1 LLSPISDIFGAA
13 PEVIRTTVTLP
24 RYTHMDTLDLLP
36 QVLDRLTRV
45 EALLVDL
52 VRQRAAKE
60 FYSTDEVALIL
71 GKAKFTV
78 REWCRHGR
86 VHCRK
91 KNNGRG
97 KYQSW
102 TISHEELLRIQRE
115 GLLPIETVL
124 PSIN

>member
-1 LLSPISDIFGAA
+1 MERFDKLEAMLA
-13 PEVIRTTVTLP
+13 
-24 RYTHMDTLDLLP
+24 DLIC
-36 QVLDRLTRV
+36 
-45 EALLVDL
+45 
-52 VRQRAAKE
+52 QRALKDW
-60 FYSTDEVALIL
+60 YTTDEVAAIL

-115 GLLPIETVL
+115 GLLPLEKTSSTIT
-124 PSIN
+124 